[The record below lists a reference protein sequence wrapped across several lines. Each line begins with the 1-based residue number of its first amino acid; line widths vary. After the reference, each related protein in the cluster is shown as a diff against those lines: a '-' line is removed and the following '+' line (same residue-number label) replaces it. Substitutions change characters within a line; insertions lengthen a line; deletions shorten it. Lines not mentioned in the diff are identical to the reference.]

1 MAKGSPLNDKQ
12 RRFVA
17 EYHVDHNATQAAIRA
32 GYSAKTAKQIGARLL
47 TNVDVAS
54 ALAEREER
62 TAKKLEITVERL
74 TEMLIEDRELARKM
88 EQPSAAVSAVT
99 ALAKLH
105 GLIIDRKEVRQAPR
119 RSPSEYTNEELIA
132 IMEAGLEEGGQA
144 HLIHGNVPDTRN

>member
-1 MAKGSPLNDKQ
+1 MAKSSPLNDKQ
-12 RRFVA
+12 RRFVG

-47 TNVDVAS
+47 TNVDVAF

-74 TEMLIEDRELARKM
+74 TEMLIEDRDLARKM

-105 GLIIDRKEVRQAPR
+105 GLIIDRKEVRQAPK

-144 HLIHGNVPDTRN
+144 HLIHRNVPDTRN